1 MQGLFDPWL
10 GGTLP
15 IPQAREDTETI
26 LTFFLVC
33 ESRRKVRLNFM
44 RPEEKLKQQDTDQ
57 RGRVLPERQSGADPH
72 SLANMFTPGRYVC
85 VPQCYLTAS
94 YQQQVGD
101 RGVQFV
107 VTLLGKYDAGRA
119 THPQGITNGRFCIT
133 DEQIAKDWGLKSTA
147 AVREARKKVM
157 AAEPKFLADVKTG
170 KTGYATEYQIRQTT
184 DEDRVHW
191 RRVETAMPPRRHASL
206 PVTAS
211 GERTTDRL
219 GVALSYL
226 HRGLPIIPVKGK
238 LPAVHSW
245 KPFQDR
251 LPSITEV
258 TAWFEKF
265 PTAGIAIITGAF
277 SGLAVIDIDGPLE
290 AGLALLM
297 ENGITIP
304 DTTTVRSARG
314 WHLWCAHPGIPVKSV
329 SNVLVNREVKIDI
342 RGDGGYIVAPPSVHE
357 SGVRYYFD
365 HEVDVLAPF
374 PPALLGL
381 LRTRKLA
388 EANGIDDVASEQEA
402 A

>member
-1 MQGLFDPWL
+1 M
-10 GGTLP
+10 
-15 IPQAREDTETI
+15 
-26 LTFFLVC
+26 
-33 ESRRKVRLNFM
+33 K
-44 RPEEKLKQQDTDQ
+44 PEEKLKQPDMDQ
-57 RGRVLPERQSGADPH
+57 RERALPERQSGADTH
-72 SLANMFTPGRYVC
+72 SLASMFTPGRYVC
-85 VPQCYLTAS
+85 VPQYVFTPA

-101 RGVQFV
+101 RGVQLV
-107 VTLLGKYDAGRA
+107 GTLCMKYDGGRA
-119 THPQGITNGRFCIT
+119 ADPNGITNGRFCIT
-133 DEQIAKDWGLKSTA
+133 DELIAKDWGLKSTA

-157 AAEPKFLADVKTG
+157 AAEPKFLADVKIG

-184 DEDRVHW
+184 DEDRVRW
-191 RRVETAMPPRRHASL
+191 RRVETAMPPRRQAKW

-219 GVALSYL
+219 GVAISYVG
-226 HRGLPIIPVKGK
+226 RGLSIIPVKGK
-238 LPAVHSW
+238 FPALPAW
-245 KPFQDR
+245 KPYQDR
-251 LPSITEV
+251 LPSIAEV

-265 PTAGIAIITGAF
+265 PAAGIAIITGAF

-297 ENGITIP
+297 ENGVTIP

-314 WHLWCAHPGIPVKSV
+314 WHLWFRHPGIPVKSA

-365 HEVDVLAPF
+365 HEVDVLPPF
-374 PPALLGL
+374 PPALLAL
-381 LRTRKLA
+381 LRTRKST
-388 EANGIDDVASEQEA
+388 EGDGMTEEA